1 MKKKQIWLILIF
13 ATGVLF
19 SSCET
24 NTNNQADGDVK
35 MLKAGS
41 VEFKLGYS
49 PSSSGTVS
57 LSNREYLYFGDTRTF
72 KCIDIVSFDGTLFS
86 KIPLNEI
93 TNLGHQINDFY
104 IKSIDSILVLS
115 LYSNQLFLINNKGNI
130 LKQIDL
136 NRLFKQGKE
145 YGLYSS
151 IFQDFY
157 FKGKILLNG
166 HLNVLN
172 EPDPFKDWV
181 QFSKYLNSKIYSEP
195 YFFQISN
202 VFTDSMSLN
211 TGLDGFYLNFV
222 TPDYEAVEGPHYYH
236 TEDRLFCLSG
246 YSDKIYEIDPY
257 TFKII
262 KQFTVSSDFTKV
274 SESPVPINKQT
285 EGKIEFLLSNNGQTQ
300 GAIGNLLFDK
310 YRNLFYVFVYH
321 SVNADAPEE
330 RRRGNRPWSLLTY
343 NENFEKMGEQK
354 MPALHFEMHLAV
366 VCKEGL
372 LISTN
377 NSFND
382 SYERSKAKF
391 ALFKVS
397 N

>member
-13 ATGVLF
+13 AAGVFF

-49 PSSSGTVS
+49 PSSIGTVS

-72 KCIDIVSFDGTLFS
+72 KCIDIVSFDGSVFS

-93 TNLGHQINDFY
+93 TNLGHQINNFY

-115 LYSNQLFLINNKGNI
+115 LYTNQLFLINNKGNI

-136 NRLFKQGKE
+136 NSLFKGGKK
-145 YGLYSS
+145 YGLKSS
-151 IFQDFY
+151 LYQDFY
-157 FKGKILLNG
+157 FKGKILLKG
-166 HLNVLN
+166 FLNVLN
-172 EPDPFKDWV
+172 EPDPFNDWV
-181 QFSKYLNSKIYSEP
+181 QFNKYLNRKIYSEP

-202 VFTDSMSLN
+202 VFSDSMSLN
-211 TGLDGFYLNFV
+211 TGLDGFYLNFL
-222 TPDYEAVEGPHYYH
+222 TPDYEALESPLYYH
-236 TEDRLFCLSG
+236 TENRLFCLSV

-257 TFKII
+257 EFKII
-262 KQFTVSSDFTKV
+262 KQITVASDFTKV
-274 SESPVPINKQT
+274 SEAPVPINKQT
-285 EGKIEFLLSNNGQTQ
+285 EGKTEVLISNNGQTQ
-300 GAIGNLLFDK
+300 GAIRKLLYDK
-310 YRNLFYVFVYH
+310 YRKLFYVFVIH

-330 RRRGNRPWSLLTY
+330 KRSMNRPWSLIIYT
-343 NENFEKMGEQK
+343 ENFEKIREQK
-354 MPALHFEMHLAV
+354 MPALHFDISLAV
-366 VCKEGL
+366 VCREGL

-377 NSFND
+377 NNFND
-382 SYERSKAKF
+382 SYERSKAKL
-391 ALFKVS
+391 ALFKIS